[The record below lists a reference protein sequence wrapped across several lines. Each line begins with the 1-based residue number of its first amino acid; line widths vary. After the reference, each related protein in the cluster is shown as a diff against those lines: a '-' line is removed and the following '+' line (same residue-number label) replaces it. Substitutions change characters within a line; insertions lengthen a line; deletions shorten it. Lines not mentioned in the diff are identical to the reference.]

1 MKLTKDRSAPLAGC
15 PTESAGGSPG
25 TLAESRCIRARLRLA
40 RRAAIVSASWFALGA
55 CVPPG
60 DGVVP
65 PTDVLYFP
73 VALTTDSQ
81 KSHLFVVG
89 SDFDLQYNHGTIH
102 SLSLARLRELAGK
115 PCKVDAECQAA
126 EPDSKCDVEPTEQN
140 DGRPSFLCVQAKG
153 PHALDPCRGL
163 GFKTVSLR
171 ASSPGLCAPVDLE
184 EPADGKGSLVRD
196 VVQIPAFATDAVMLA
211 RPADVDSGPSE
222 RLFVPSRGDSALHWV
237 DVEDGKLRCGQ
248 GSGNI
253 CSDDYRTYENPDVV
267 TNYDTGE
274 TLKAP
279 VDPFSITASRDGALL
294 AITHQTDRAV
304 SAYVHDWARGAK
316 LVSVY
321 RSTLGTPVSI
331 EAMPGAFASDDPE
344 SRTGFLMTFRD
355 LAEVRLLRFF
365 PAKGDRAGDPGALL
379 EVGRAPLRLNSP
391 GLHSRGIVVDSSA
404 FEEKAGS
411 CAEGD
416 VECLLQ
422 ARSLPRSVYVTNR
435 SPNSVVVGRIDPGAF
450 TDSSS
455 ELPSFVQSFP
465 VGEGPAQLFLG
476 NVMAPSGQVEPR
488 LFVVCFDAA
497 VIYVF
502 DPVRGKF
509 DTQINTGRGPQ
520 GLAFDNFDEASGEVH
535 PLLYVGHFTDSYVAV
550 ISLDQRYPTTYGAT
564 LATVGFPQPPRAA
577 K

>member
-1 MKLTKDRSAPLAGC
+1 M
-15 PTESAGGSPG
+15 GSTG
-25 TLAESRCIRARLRLA
+25 SRAESRSARARSRIGF
-40 RRAAIVSASWFALGA
+40 RAAIVSASWLSLGA

-81 KSHLFVVG
+81 KAHLFVVG

-115 PCKVDAECQAA
+115 PCKADSECQALEA
-126 EPDSKCDVEPTEQN
+126 ESKCDTEPTKQN
-140 DGRPSFLCVQAKG
+140 EGRPSYLCVSTTG

-163 GFKTVSLR
+163 GLKTVSLR

-184 EPADGKGSLVRD
+184 NPADGKGSLVRD
-196 VVQIPAFATDAVMLA
+196 VVQIPAFATDAVMLT
-211 RPADVDSGPSE
+211 RPSDVDEGPSE

-248 GSGNI
+248 GRRNI
-253 CSDDYRTYENPDVV
+253 CSDDYRTYENPDVIAD
-267 TNYDTGE
+267 YETGE

-279 VDPFSITASRDGALL
+279 VDPFSITASKDGSVL
-294 AITHQTDRAV
+294 AVTHQTDRAV
-304 SAYVHDWARGAK
+304 SAYVHDWAEGAR
-316 LVSVY
+316 LAAVY
-321 RSTLGTPVSI
+321 RSTLGSPVSI
-331 EAMPGAFASDDPE
+331 DALPGAFASDDPE

-365 PAKGDRAGDPGALL
+365 PSQDREGDPGALL

-404 FEEKAGS
+404 FEEKARS

-416 VECLLQ
+416 VDCLLE
-422 ARSLPRSVYVTNR
+422 ARLLPRAVYVANR
-435 SPNSVVVGRIDPGAF
+435 SPNSVVVGRMDPQAL

-455 ELPSFVQSFP
+455 ELPTLVESFP

-476 NVMAPSGQVEPR
+476 HVMAPSGKVEPR

-564 LATVGFPQPPRAA
+564 LATVGFPEPPRAA

>member
-1 MKLTKDRSAPLAGC
+1 M
-15 PTESAGGSPG
+15 
-25 TLAESRCIRARLRLA
+25 
-40 RRAAIVSASWFALGA
+40 SASWIALGA

-81 KSHLFVVG
+81 KTHLFVVG

-102 SLSLARLRELAGK
+102 SLPLARLREVTGK
-115 PCKVDAECQAA
+115 PCKFDSECQAT
-126 EPDSKCDVEPTEQN
+126 EPDGKCDTEPTEQN
-140 DGRPSFLCVQAKG
+140 EGSPSFLCVSQVG

-171 ASSPGLCAPVDLE
+171 ASSPGLCAPIDIE

-211 RPADVDSGPSE
+211 RPPEADAGPTE

-237 DVEDGKLRCGQ
+237 DIEDGQLRCGQ
-248 GSGNI
+248 GRRNI
-253 CSDDYRTYENPDVV
+253 CSDDYRTRDNPDVI
-267 TNYDTGE
+267 TDHNTGE
-274 TLKAP
+274 HLKAP
-279 VDPFSITASRDGALL
+279 VDPFSITASKDGTLL
-294 AITHQTDRAV
+294 AVTHQTDRAV
-304 SAYVHDWARGAK
+304 SAYVNDWAGGVK
-316 LVSVY
+316 LVSVV
-321 RSTLGTPVSI
+321 RSSLGSPVSI
-331 EAMPGAFASDDPE
+331 EALPGAFTSDDPV

-365 PAKGDRAGDPGALL
+365 PSKSGRASDPGALL

-391 GLHSRGIVVDSSA
+391 GLHSRGIAVDSSA
-404 FEEKAGS
+404 FEQRAKT

-416 VECLLQ
+416 VECLLE
-422 ARSLPRSVYVTNR
+422 ARSLPRPMYVANR
-435 SPNSVVVGRIDPGAF
+435 SPNSVVVGRIDPE
-450 TDSSS
+450 TLTNRPS
-455 ELPSFVQSFP
+455 ELPILVENFP
-465 VGEGPAQLFLG
+465 VAEGPAQLFLG
-476 NVMAPSGQVEPR
+476 HVMAASGQVEPR

-502 DPVRGKF
+502 DPVRGKL
-509 DTQINTGRGPQ
+509 DTQINTGKGPQ
-520 GLAFDNFDEASGEVH
+520 GLAFDNFDETSGEVH
-535 PLLYVGHFTDSYVAV
+535 PLLYVGHFTDSYVGV